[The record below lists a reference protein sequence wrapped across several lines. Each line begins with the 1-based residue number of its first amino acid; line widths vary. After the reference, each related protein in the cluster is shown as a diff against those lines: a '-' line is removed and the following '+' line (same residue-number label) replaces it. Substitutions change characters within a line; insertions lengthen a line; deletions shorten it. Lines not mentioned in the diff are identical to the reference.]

1 MAEKMFMSQ
10 ANISRIENDEMDLRA
25 VDLIRW
31 AQITDMPQVAAAM
44 ICGVDPSTLASFLD
58 SIMTFAQLVGAFIF
72 PFIGGDVIY
81 VNR

>member
-44 ICGVDPSTLASFLD
+44 ICSVDPSTLASFLD
-58 SIMTFAQLVGAFIF
+58 SIMSFAQFVGAFIF
-72 PFIGGDVIY
+72 PFVGGDVIY